1 MRASE
6 AREIA
11 TKFQES
17 GAQKIL
23 EDIKK
28 QALKGGYGLSVTDY
42 RALNEP
48 CRKILN
54 ELGYSVKWQGTQR
67 DDGYWQITW

>member
-17 GAQKIL
+17 GVQKIL
-23 EDIKK
+23 DDIKK

-42 RALNEP
+42 TKLNEP
-48 CRKILN
+48 CRKILV